1 MPPELQLLVHQ
12 PNMPPAE
19 VALSGEHPITLG
31 RASECTIPI
40 KDRFLSRHH
49 AEITYNAGQ
58 WIVRDCG
65 SVNGT
70 MLNGTRLLEP
80 MSLRAGDKIT
90 LGDTELIVQGEEMLL
105 RSQILAVDT
114 TSAAKSMVIPIEEAI
129 DDRATRGRERASILA
144 ELAVEFIE
152 ERPMNALFD
161 FILDKI
167 AILLQ
172 PSRVALALL
181 GADGR

>member
-12 PNMPPAE
+12 PNMPPAP
-19 VALSGEHPITLG
+19 VTLSGEQPITLG

-49 AEITYNAGQ
+49 AEITFNAGQ

-70 MLNGTRLLEP
+70 MLNGNKLLEP

-90 LGDTELIVQGEEMLL
+90 LGDTEVIVQGEEMLL
-105 RSQILAVDT
+105 RSQIVPARHFR
-114 TSAAKSMVIPIEEAI
+114 
-129 DDRATRGRERASILA
+129 DRHPRRQ
-144 ELAVEFIE
+144 
-152 ERPMNALFD
+152 ALGHD
-161 FILDKI
+161 PRL
-167 AILLQ
+167 
-172 PSRVALALL
+172 RL
-181 GADGR
+181 GAPPPPPQRPGDHLEPPNLTNLRVNPTVKT